1 MSAQTRATY
10 SWQELKLL
18 TDPRPAH
25 YMQADVRR
33 IDWTLHTPTQTRSL
47 LMLPPR

>member
-1 MSAQTRATY
+1 MSAQTHATY
-10 SWQELKLL
+10 SWQELRLL

-33 IDWTLHTPTQTRSL
+33 ID
-47 LMLPPR
+47 